1 MSALSPGWWVATSVA
16 APLSAAFRTT
26 AAASILFN
34 AAAGTNYGYLNR
46 KPDTASLLDLLP
58 GWPAYVV
65 LEIAVVAVVWALM
78 TWPFT
83 LSGPQPSRATVS
95 PCEGT

>member
-1 MSALSPGWWVATSVA
+1 MT
-16 APLSAAFRTT
+16 PLAWIAGN
-26 AAASILFN
+26 ASILFN

-83 LSGPQPSRATVS
+83 LAGSQASRVTVS
-95 PCEGT
+95 PREST

>member
-1 MSALSPGWWVATSVA
+1 MMV
-16 APLSAAFRTT
+16 
-26 AAASILFN
+26 FN
-34 AAAGTNYGYLNR
+34 AMTGTNYGYLNR

-95 PCEGT
+95 PREGT